1 MTHDHSALLAQLD
14 ALTGADSASV
24 FAELIRTGLQAL
36 IEAEATDKL
45 GAGRYERTNTRTT
58 HRNGHRTKTVA
69 TTSGDVEVKIPKLRS
84 GSFFPS
90 LLERRRRI
98 DKALYAVVMEAYVHG
113 VSTRSVDDL
122 VGALGVGSGISKSE
136 VSRICAGL
144 DAEIARFRERTLT
157 HTSFPYVFLDATFCK
172 VRVGAHVVSQALVVA
187 TGVSIDGTREVLGTA
202 VGDSESFE
210 FWREFLTSL
219 KARGLSGVHLVISDA
234 HSGLKAAVMQQFAG
248 SSWQRCRVHCDC
260 KELMCRFGCVALL
273 LWYRGEQGGGGA
285 VADGCRQRGVAV
297 LFEQWPHVEQRIAD
311 GAGAD
316 LEQLGQD
323 SAGAQAPQV
332 QHSGQDTFGIGD
344 LLKEDSAAAPG
355 HPFAA
360 ALGVAA
366 SFDHGGLPNGEAFD
380 EFVQL
385 PATHAGQS
393 RMRQCFGEQPIR
405 CGDGGR
411 VITEK
416 SREVGGGAQAQ
427 PDHRGDAV
435 AVFVEQHPRFG
446 DDFA

>member
-14 ALTGADSASV
+14 ALTGADSATV

-45 GAGRYERTNTRTT
+45 GAGRYERTDTRTT

-248 SSWQRCRVHCDC
+248 SSWQRCRVHCSC
-260 KELMCRFGCVALL
+260 KVIKCCFVIRA
-273 LWYRGEQGGGGA
+273 
-285 VADGCRQRGVAV
+285 
-297 LFEQWPHVEQRIAD
+297 WPVR
-311 GAGAD
+311 
-316 LEQLGQD
+316 
-323 SAGAQAPQV
+323 
-332 QHSGQDTFGIGD
+332 
-344 LLKEDSAAAPG
+344 
-355 HPFAA
+355 
-360 ALGVAA
+360 
-366 SFDHGGLPNGEAFD
+366 
-380 EFVQL
+380 
-385 PATHAGQS
+385 
-393 RMRQCFGEQPIR
+393 
-405 CGDGGR
+405 
-411 VITEK
+411 
-416 SREVGGGAQAQ
+416 
-427 PDHRGDAV
+427 
-435 AVFVEQHPRFG
+435 
-446 DDFA
+446 

>member
-14 ALTGADSASV
+14 ALTGADSATV

-45 GAGRYERTNTRTT
+45 GAGRYERTATRIT

-210 FWREFLTSL
+210 FWREFLTNL

-248 SSWQRCRVHCDC
+248 SSWQRCRVHFMRNIRASVAAKHVPPVMAAVKTIFAHTDPVEVAAQWDQVTDTFSGSFP
-260 KELMCRFGCVALL
+260 KVAALMEAAKHDVLAFTAFEEGALAEDLVQQSDRAVEQGNQASSRRRGDLPEPGGIPAPGDRGGHRTARRMAGHPPLRLGCEHGRASGGDHRQAARYRTGCVVD
-273 LWYRGEQGGGGA
+273 R
-285 VADGCRQRGVAV
+285 
-297 LFEQWPHVEQRIAD
+297 FERNSIVFTATRRSPRI
-311 GAGAD
+311 
-316 LEQLGQD
+316 
-323 SAGAQAPQV
+323 P
-332 QHSGQDTFGIGD
+332 
-344 LLKEDSAAAPG
+344 
-355 HPFAA
+355 
-360 ALGVAA
+360 
-366 SFDHGGLPNGEAFD
+366 
-380 EFVQL
+380 
-385 PATHAGQS
+385 
-393 RMRQCFGEQPIR
+393 
-405 CGDGGR
+405 
-411 VITEK
+411 
-416 SREVGGGAQAQ
+416 
-427 PDHRGDAV
+427 
-435 AVFVEQHPRFG
+435 
-446 DDFA
+446 